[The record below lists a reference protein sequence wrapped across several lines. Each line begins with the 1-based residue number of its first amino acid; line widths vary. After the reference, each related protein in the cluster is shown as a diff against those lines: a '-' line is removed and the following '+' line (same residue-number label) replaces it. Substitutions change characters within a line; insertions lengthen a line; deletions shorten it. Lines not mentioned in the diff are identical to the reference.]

1 MVYNWFKPGLK
12 LGDTVADGEY
22 CGGQIG
28 DMVACHGYCG
38 VQLADNVACGA
49 YSSVQLVL
57 QLVVNW
63 FTTSLQLV

>member
-1 MVYNWFKPGLK
+1 
-12 LGDTVADGEY
+12 VADGEY